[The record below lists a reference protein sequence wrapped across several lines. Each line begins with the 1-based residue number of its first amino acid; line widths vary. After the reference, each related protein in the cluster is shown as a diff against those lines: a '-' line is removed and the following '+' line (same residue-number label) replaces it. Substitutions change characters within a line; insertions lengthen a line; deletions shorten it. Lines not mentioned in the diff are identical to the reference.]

1 MIEIRT
7 HGRGGQGAV
16 TAMEI
21 LAKAAGLD
29 SKYAQ
34 AFPSFGVERRGAPVK
49 AFCRISDQPITIRSQ
64 VYEPDYVIILDPSL
78 LELPEI
84 KEGLK
89 ENSLIVI
96 NSNQKPDFTQK
107 SHNYDATSLAL
118 EILGRDIVNTALLG
132 VFARVTGTVS
142 LESLLKIMDERFSG
156 KVAELNK
163 QLVERAYNETNK
175 GEGGEE

>member
-16 TAMEI
+16 TAMEL

-29 SKYAQ
+29 GKYAQ
-34 AFPSFGVERRGAPVK
+34 AFPHFGVERRGAPVK

-78 LELPEI
+78 SELPQI
-84 KEGLK
+84 HEGLK
-89 ENSLIVI
+89 DDSVIVI
-96 NSNQKPDFTQK
+96 NSGKRPDFKQK
-107 SHNYDATSLAL
+107 NYSYDATSIAL
-118 EILGRDIVNTALLG
+118 EILNRDIVNTAMLG
-132 VFARVTGTVS
+132 VFAKITGLAS
-142 LESLLKIMDERFSG
+142 LESLLKVLDDRFDG

-163 QLVERAYNETNK
+163 QLVQRAYNETK
-175 GEGGEE
+175 GGRE